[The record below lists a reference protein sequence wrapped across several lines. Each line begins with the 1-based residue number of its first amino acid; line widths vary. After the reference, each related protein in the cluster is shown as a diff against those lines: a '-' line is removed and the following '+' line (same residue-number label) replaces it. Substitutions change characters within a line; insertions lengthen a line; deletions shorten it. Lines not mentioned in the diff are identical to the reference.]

1 MTYSVRCSP
10 VSEKARRDLNPAQRR
25 DLDSGIARIAC
36 DPYGSGSSP
45 TYSKDRREATCGS
58 VFVVYQIT
66 ASELVITVVQ
76 VI

>member
-1 MTYSVRCSP
+1 MTYDPKSQR
-10 VSEKARRDLNPAQRR
+10 ARDQLAPDQRR
-25 DLDSGIARIAC
+25 DLDNGMQRIAQ

-66 ASELVITVVQ
+66 NSRLLITVVQ
-76 VI
+76 VIA

>member
-1 MTYSVRCSP
+1 M
-10 VSEKARRDLNPAQRR
+10 Q
-25 DLDSGIARIAC
+25 RIAQ

-66 ASELVITVVQ
+66 NSRLLITVVQ
-76 VI
+76 VIA